1 MMDTAGE
8 ENAKGWGRKGVLS
21 YMASWISFLDG
32 PREVYLLFLSFRCLE
47 G

>member
-21 YMASWISFLDG
+21 NMASWISFLDG
-32 PREVYLLFLSFRCLE
+32 PAGGISAFSVF
-47 G
+47 